1 MILGGTGKFF
11 SEALILASPNPQYE
25 NLKKTYAVLEVWV
38 KAQQQT
44 PAIMTVK
51 TMKIATIA
59 GVDLKG
65 AKKYSPP
72 SFSMVKFLY

>member
-1 MILGGTGKFF
+1 MKSGQDAMPLFLLDDLLSVI
-11 SEALILASPNPQYE
+11 
-25 NLKKTYAVLEVWV
+25 KTYAVLEVWV

>member
-1 MILGGTGKFF
+1 MEEGGGSKMVEKRRTSFMDVPYL
-11 SEALILASPNPQYE
+11 SAI
-25 NLKKTYAVLEVWV
+25 KTYAVLEVWV

-44 PAIMTVK
+44 PVIMTVK

-72 SFSMVKFLY
+72 SFSMV